1 LRYPNIHTWYFM
13 EVIIYL
19 FGESDAHV
27 QEQIARVLL
36 ERVFQ
41 GGPSPWGLNLTA
53 MLLFKR
59 SDFWNLECVNC
70 HENIRKTIE
79 DFYTSCTTG
88 QKPTQLTKG
97 IMGSGGPTSD
107 VNVPQKIAQ
116 LS

>member
-1 LRYPNIHTWYFM
+1 M

-36 ERVFQ
+36 ERVFP
-41 GGPSPWGLNLTA
+41 GVGPGPWGLNLTV

-59 SDFWNLECVNC
+59 ADFWHLECVNC

-79 DFYTSCTTG
+79 DFYTSCTN
-88 QKPTQLTKG
+88 KPTQLTKLIG
-97 IMGSGGPTSD
+97 QPTSQEASQMP
-107 VNVPQKIAQ
+107 PQV
-116 LS
+116 